1 VRTVVG
7 LDALTPSTQGSAVT
21 IGTFD
26 GVHLGHRALIARTI
40 AEAQARDIAA
50 VAVTWDRHPN
60 VTLRP
65 DRVPPLLTTPER
77 KVELLAETGLDLL
90 VIVPFN
96 KELSQWP
103 PERFV
108 VDVLAAG
115 LAATAVLVGE
125 GWRFGHK
132 AVGDVALLAQL
143 GEGLGMEAYGVELA
157 ELAGE
162 PVSSSRVRAVIE
174 TGDME
179 MASTLLGRPFDLDG
193 TVVHGDDRGASLGWP
208 TANFELDPA
217 MVRPPRGVYGG
228 RARVGDTWYGAA
240 TNLGVNPTF
249 GGDPGSVAPRVE
261 AYLLDFEGDLYG
273 EVLRVEFLTRLRDEL
288 KFDTQQELIEQIAK
302 DVAATRALTDT
313 L

>member
-1 VRTVVG
+1 M
-7 LDALTPSTQGSAVT
+7 T

-26 GVHLGHRALIARTI
+26 GVHLGHRALIAGTI
-40 AEAQARDIAA
+40 AEAQARGIEA

-77 KVELLAETGLDLL
+77 KVELLAETGIEALAIL
-90 VIVPFN
+90 PFDH
-96 KELSQWP
+96 ELSQWP

-108 VDVLAAG
+108 TDVLAAG
-115 LAATAVLVGE
+115 LAAKAVFVGE

-132 AVGDVALLAQL
+132 AAGDVALLARL
-143 GEGLGMEAYGVELA
+143 GEGLGFEAEAIGLSEV
-157 ELAGE
+157 AGA
-162 PVSSSRVRAVIE
+162 PVSSSRVRAVVE
-174 TGDME
+174 AGDME
-179 MASTLLGRPFDLDG
+179 LASTLLGRPFDLDG

-208 TANFELDPA
+208 TANVELDDA

-228 RARVGDTWYGAA
+228 RARVDDVWYGAA
-240 TNLGVNPTF
+240 INLGVNPTF
-249 GGDPGSVAPRVE
+249 GGDPDSVRPRVE

-288 KFDTQQELIEQIAK
+288 KFATPEELVEQIER
-302 DVAATRALTDT
+302 DVAATRALTSGPSGH
-313 L
+313 

>member
-1 VRTVVG
+1 MRTVVG
-7 LDALTPSTQGSAVT
+7 LDGLTPPPQGSAVT

-26 GVHLGHRALIARTI
+26 GVHLGHRALIARTV
-40 AEAQARDIAA
+40 AEARERGIEA
-50 VAVTWDRHPN
+50 VAITWDRHPN

-65 DRVPPLLTTPER
+65 ERVPPLLTTPER

-90 VIVPFN
+90 VILSFD

-108 VDVLAAG
+108 TDVLAAG
-115 LAATAVLVGE
+115 LAAAAVFVGE

-132 AVGDVALLAQL
+132 AVGDVPLLARL
-143 GEGLGMEAYGVELA
+143 GEGLGMTADTVGLTEIGDA
-157 ELAGE
+157 
-162 PVSSSRVRAVIE
+162 PVSSSRVRKVVE
-174 TGDME
+174 EGDME
-179 MASTLLGRPFDLDG
+179 LASALLGRPFDVEG

-228 RARVGDTWYGAA
+228 RAVVDGTWYGAA
-240 TNLGVNPTF
+240 INLGVNPTF
-249 GGDPGSVAPRVE
+249 GGDPDSVSPRVE
-261 AYLLDFEGDLYG
+261 AYLLDFQGDLYG

-288 KFDTQQELIEQIAK
+288 RFDTPQELIDQIAK
-302 DVAATRALTDT
+302 DVAATRALVDP